1 MCFIEYMNYRIFDF
15 SYVLILA
22 TEAAMTLPLTP
33 TDVFKSLADET
44 RARITLL
51 IVREGELC
59 VCELT
64 GALAQSQPKISRHLA
79 LLRASGLLM
88 DRRKGQWIYY
98 RLHPELPAWVIDLL
112 RSIAAAN
119 QDWLEADARRLSE
132 MNASSPNQTICN

>member
-79 LLRASGLLM
+79 LL
-88 DRRKGQWIYY
+88 
-98 RLHPELPAWVIDLL
+98 HPELPAWVIDLL

>member
-1 MCFIEYMNYRIFDF
+1 
-15 SYVLILA
+15 
-22 TEAAMTLPLTP
+22 MTLPLTP

-79 LLRASGLLM
+79 LLRATGLLM